1 MPYNA
6 RILQVMISGPSDTS
20 DLLNSAERTITHWN
34 SLHGFNRKILVN
46 PMHWTR
52 NTLAQA
58 GKRAQ
63 DFINQDILFNSDA
76 LIAIFKN
83 RFGSDTGKYFS
94 GTLEEIEESIKLGK
108 QTMVFFSDED
118 VPRSLSGSS
127 DLNQVEDFKRNY
139 FGYYKT
145 YLSKDDFSNKLRD
158 QIDLWINKLE
168 TIGEK
173 YFELKKEIIS
183 DDEQDYYNILDQ
195 INRNNGL
202 IQYFKSSQGDT
213 ISIGDK
219 NRFDQFSNRVEFANM
234 KSIIQELV
242 EKGLLEQI
250 SENLYSLTNKSYE
263 ILKENIV

>member
-1 MPYNA
+1 
-6 RILQVMISGPSDTS
+6 MISGPSDTS

-34 SLHGFNRKILVN
+34 SLHGLNRKILIN

-58 GKRAQ
+58 GQRAQ
-63 DFINQDILFNSDA
+63 DFINEDILFNSDA

-83 RFGSDTGKYFS
+83 RFGSDTGKYPS

-127 DLNQVEDFKRNY
+127 DLNQVEDFKRKY
-139 FGYYKT
+139 LGYYKT
-145 YLSKDDFSNKLRD
+145 YLSQDDFRDKLRD

-168 TIGEK
+168 TIGDK
-173 YFELKKEIIS
+173 YFELKKENNPA
-183 DDEQDYYNILDQ
+183 EVLDYLITLDQ
-195 INRNNGL
+195 INRNNGQ
-202 IQYFKSSQGDT
+202 IQYFKTSQGDT

-219 NRFDQFSNRVEFANM
+219 NRFDQFSNRVEFAKM
-234 KSIIQELV
+234 KSRIQELV
-242 EKGLLEQI
+242 ETGLLEQI